1 MTMALELRDELL
13 PNGVRLITEHN
24 PASLS
29 MSFGFWVNVG
39 SRDEGAELEGG
50 SHFLEHLLFKGTPT
64 RSAGEISSVIE
75 NLGGYMNAFTD
86 RDMTT
91 YIARTRAKDQSIATE
106 VLSDMLQ
113 NSVLDPKDVEME
125 RQVIL
130 EEIKRVQDD
139 PESLIHELYT
149 KNIWKGNRAA
159 HSITGTFD
167 TISKMSVE
175 SIKDYYN
182 ENYGKVIAVAAG
194 AVDHEKM
201 ANDLT
206 SFIQKGLGKSSKN
219 RVKPEHLPGKN
230 IVERDSGQVQL
241 AIAYPG
247 VHYGHDDGAAI
258 TILSSYLGV
267 GSSGKLFQEV
277 REKRGLVY
285 SILAYNQSLEDVGA
299 FVVLAGTSKQNVGEV
314 VEVTMNE
321 LESLKQGLAPDVLET
336 VKQKT
341 IGMFILGSESN
352 QRRMHQIGVS
362 TLRLDNPRTVD
373 EIVKLLEAVT
383 VEDIARVADRTF
395 NINKMSLT
403 ALGMSDADSEGLEKY
418 FS

>member
-1 MTMALELRDELL
+1 M
-13 PNGVRLITEHN
+13 ITEHN
-24 PASLS
+24 SAS
-29 MSFGFWVNVG
+29 MSQSLGLWVNVG
-39 SRDEGAELEGG
+39 SRDEGEGLEGG
-50 SHFLEHLLFKGTPT
+50 SHFLEHLLFKGTQT
-64 RSAGEISSVIE
+64 RSAVEISSVLE

-91 YIARTRAKDQSIATE
+91 YIARIRAKDQDIATE
-106 VLSDMLQ
+106 VLADMLQ
-113 NSVLDPKDVEME
+113 NSVLNLKNVEME

-130 EEIKRVQDD
+130 EEIKQVQDE
-139 PESLIHELYT
+139 PASLIHELYT
-149 KNIWKGNRAA
+149 KNIWKGNKAA
-159 HSITGTFD
+159 HPIAGTLNSIQ
-167 TISKMSVE
+167 KMSVD
-175 SIKDYYN
+175 SIKDYYESHYRN
-182 ENYGKVIAVAAG
+182 GIIAVAAG
-194 AVDHEKM
+194 NVDHEKM
-201 ANDLT
+201 ANHLT
-206 SFIQKGLGKSSKN
+206 SFIRKGLGKPSTK
-219 RVKPEHLPGKN
+219 RVVPVHNSGKDF
-230 IVERDSGQVQL
+230 IERETGQVQL
-241 AIAYPG
+241 AMAYPG
-247 VHYGHDDGAAI
+247 VKYGHEDGAAI

-267 GSSGKLFQEV
+267 GSSSRLFQEV

-285 SILAYNQSLEDVGA
+285 SIFAYNQSLEDVGA

-403 ALGMSDADSEGLEKY
+403 ALGMSDVDSEGLEKY